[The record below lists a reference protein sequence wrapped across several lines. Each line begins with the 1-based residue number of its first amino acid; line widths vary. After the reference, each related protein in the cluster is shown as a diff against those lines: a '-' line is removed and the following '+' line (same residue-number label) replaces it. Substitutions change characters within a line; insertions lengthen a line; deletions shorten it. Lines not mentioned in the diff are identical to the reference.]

1 MSLNQR
7 RRIAA
12 YPQTSLWTQTHQLNI
27 LSANPTCLELVP
39 EPVSNL
45 DMGLAEQLRHTQAE
59 LQRYR
64 MLYDNIPSVY
74 LSLDVTG
81 VILSVNQFGANCLG
95 YTREQLIQQPILKL
109 FGESEKQRLADEFKA
124 LLTDAAES
132 AVNCGD
138 FRLDCPLSQIKWVKV
153 TLRFIPDYEVHKPVI
168 IMLCEDITAHKQAED
183 TWRVSESS
191 PHTLVHNE
199 QHNQVLIPD
208 KLEELESLTRLKEEF
223 ISTVSHELRTPLTNM
238 KMAIQMLGIALRK
251 EQKFEGNAESSK
263 AACYFEILNNEC
275 DREIN
280 LINNFLDLKRLERD
294 SQPLVLETIQIQ
306 QWLWQVVEKF
316 KQLNFHLCQQNF
328 SIKIPHSLPPLAC
341 DSSNLERIFIELLS
355 NACKFSPP
363 DTAIIISAEKKAN
376 SILLQVINSGVEIP
390 STELPRIFD
399 KFYRIPTNDPAKQGG
414 TGLGLALVQKL
425 TQQLGGTI
433 TVESRSNRT
442 CFTIQLSLKG

>member
-7 RRIAA
+7 KRVAA
-12 YPQTSLWTQTHQLNI
+12 CPQTSLWPQTHQLNI
-27 LSANPTCLELVP
+27 LSANPSCLELVP

-45 DMGLAEQLRHTQAE
+45 ELGIAEQLRHTQAE

-64 MLYDNIPSVY
+64 MLYENIPSVY

-124 LLTDAAES
+124 LLTDAAEG

-183 TWRVSESS
+183 TRQASESC
-191 PHTLVHNE
+191 PHTLIHNE

-238 KMAIQMLGIALRK
+238 KMAIQMLGIALHK
-251 EQKFEGNAESSK
+251 EQKFVENAENSK

-294 SQPLVLETIQIQ
+294 SQPLVLETIQLE
-306 QWLWQVVEKF
+306 QWLWQVLEKF
-316 KQLNFHLCQQNF
+316 KQRHFHLCQQNL

-341 DSSNLERIFIELLS
+341 DSFILERIVIELLT

-363 DTAIIISAEKKAN
+363 DTAIIISAERKAN
-376 SILLQVINSGVEIP
+376 NILLQVINSGVEIP

-399 KFYRIPTNDPAKQGG
+399 KFYRIPTNDPTKQGG

-425 TQQLGGTI
+425 IKQLAGTI
-433 TVESRSNRT
+433 TVDSGSNRT